1 MKRSFRIV
9 SAATTVAVVAVL
21 VAGCGSSDSST
32 ADGGGTKAVP
42 THTVSKSAKDVVLSA
57 GELPAGIEVLPV
69 TDAQLQSALDQI
81 TTSAD
86 TLKAVPAECG
96 SKTAIVDATARLDVS
111 KFGMIAGSSKSGV
124 VSESVLVAHPG
135 IAKLRSAFTG
145 PCKTMTADL
154 TSQGVS
160 VSSQITRTV
169 LDVPNGKATD
179 LLVVREDSTS
189 NAAGQRVTQQSF
201 QGYAQVGGYAVTVS
215 VKAMTGTPD
224 KKLFDE
230 LLTKSIDKAAQA

>member
-1 MKRSFRIV
+1 MKRTFHIV
-9 SAATTVAVVAVL
+9 SAATTAAAAVL
-21 VAGCGSSDSST
+21 LAGCGGSDSST
-32 ADGGGTKAVP
+32 ADGGGTNAAS

-57 GELPAGIEVLPV
+57 ADLPAGIDVLPV

-81 TTSAD
+81 TTSAG

-111 KFGMIAGSSKSGV
+111 KFGMIAGSSKSGL
-124 VSESVLVAHPG
+124 VSESVLVAHPD
-135 IAKLRSAFTG
+135 IAKLRSAFIG

-169 LDVPNGKATD
+169 LDTPKGRATD

-189 NAAGQRVTQQSF
+189 DAAGQRVKQQSY

-215 VKAMTGTPD
+215 VKAMTGAPD